1 MKEYNTIDSYEDL
14 IHTVKYTLQDG
25 IFKGSFTQDIISQC
39 RGAVLF
45 ETEILTTLDSDD
57 LGKINENS
65 KDLKMRFEGD
75 MLVVEFLDKSGEV
88 VHEVYLDDYS
98 SDNESIIVGIEVVAC
113 KPYDK

>member
-1 MKEYNTIDSYEDL
+1 MKEYHTIESYEDL

-25 IFKGSFTQDIISQC
+25 IFKGSFTQDIISQG

-57 LGKINENS
+57 LAKINKTSE
-65 KDLKMRFEGD
+65 DLKMRFAGD
-75 MLVVEFLDKSGEV
+75 MLVVEFIGKSGEV
-88 VHEVYLDDYS
+88 EHEVYLDEYT